1 MANKSTSLSCGF
13 LISYDWLPALESLSA
28 EDFQCLILALIK
40 RQKDGEPLPEFSNPT
55 VGIFAKMIE
64 PTIKRRLDGQSW
76 KDKANDTTKGTTVGT
91 SIDTIIGTTQ
101 GTSIDTII
109 GSKVK
114 KSKVEESKVI
124 SNDITISASAQSDKK
139 KRFVKPTVEEVR
151 AYCQERGNT
160 VDAEYFVNHYD
171 SNGWMV
177 GRTHMK
183 DWKATVRKWEKP
195 LKEETKSQET
205 FSSFET
211 DDFIQASLA
220 HSRAKIQERL
230 GG

>member
-1 MANKSTSLSCGF
+1 MSKYNVNLSSGF

-28 EDFQCLILALIK
+28 EDFQSLILALIK

-64 PTIKRRLDGQSW
+64 PTIKRRLDGQSGGS
-76 KDKANDTTKGTTVGT
+76 KSKGTTQDTTVDTTVGTTVGT
-91 SIDTIIGTTQ
+91 TQ
-101 GTSIDTII
+101 GTTV

-124 SNDITISASAQSDKK
+124 SNDITISASAQSEKK

-160 VDAEYFVNHYD
+160 VDAETFVNFYE
-171 SNGWMV
+171 SKGWMV
-177 GRTHMK
+177 GKNHMK
-183 DWKATVRKWEKP
+183 DWKSAVRTWEQSRRG
-195 LKEETKSQET
+195 ETKPQET

-211 DDFIQASLA
+211 DDFFQAALDR
-220 HSRAKIQERL
+220 SRRL
-230 GG
+230 MGE